1 MVILFHGNHP
11 RNIVKGHSAQSEIG
25 VIWDLA
31 HFLDKGVQ
39 VGSRNAVDRSEEIGG
54 REAIMV
60 RWRTAALV
68 EVSNVLIENHDT
80 DLTLALT

>member
-1 MVILFHGNHP
+1 
-11 RNIVKGHSAQSEIG
+11 
-25 VIWDLA
+25 
-31 HFLDKGVQ
+31 
-39 VGSRNAVDRSEEIGG
+39 
-54 REAIMV
+54 MV